1 MLIEHCEIGGGAWD
15 GCNGSIGLAEA
26 SPPFPQREHWDPAPL
41 PAEPPIAD
49 RRDVR
54 LRAHPAYR
62 VSGSPHSFCKQP
74 RNASAAFERRRCF
87 FQTTSMFEE
96 SGGSSGRKHTGPP
109 GAVFTSP
116 S

>member
-1 MLIEHCEIGGGAWD
+1 MFIEHFEIGGGAWD

-26 SPPFPQREHWDPAPL
+26 SPLPSTEHWDPTPL

-49 RRDVR
+49 SRDTR
-54 LRAHPAYR
+54 LRAGSAYR
-62 VSGSPHSFCKQP
+62 VSGSPHSSCKQAK
-74 RNASAAFERRRCF
+74 NASAAFERRRCF

-109 GAVFTSP
+109 GAVFTNP

>member
-26 SPPFPQREHWDPAPL
+26 SPL
-41 PAEPPIAD
+41 PSTGALGSRASPSRTPIAD

>member
-1 MLIEHCEIGGGAWD
+1 MMLYLMFIEHCRLGGNASRRRAGRMQREHR
-15 GCNGSIGLAEA
+15 GRGGVPPPLNGSIGIAA
-26 SPPFPQREHWDPAPL
+26 PFPATG
-41 PAEPPIAD
+41 
-49 RRDVR
+49 
-54 LRAHPAYR
+54 LRADSAYR
-62 VSGSPHSFCKQP
+62 VSGSPHSSCKQP

>member
-1 MLIEHCEIGGGAWD
+1 MILYLMFIEHCRLGGNARRRRRAGRMQREHR
-15 GCNGSIGLAEA
+15 GRRGTPLNGSIGIAA
-26 SPPFPQREHWDPAPL
+26 PFPATG
-41 PAEPPIAD
+41 
-49 RRDVR
+49 
-54 LRAHPAYR
+54 LRAGSAYR
-62 VSGSPHSFCKQP
+62 ISGSPHSTCKQP

-109 GAVFTSP
+109 STVFTSP